1 MNLVKKLEE
10 LGPKLIIL
18 TGIGYTEDY
27 TGVIISEKGKIKYYK
42 HRRIKKNYH
51 GTGDIFSSVFIG
63 AFMNGISAFEAAC
76 LAADFIV
83 DCIEYTIKDT
93 SHRYGV
99 KFEPL
104 LINLVTKLK
113 K

>member
-1 MNLVKKLEE
+1 
-10 LGPKLIIL
+10 
-18 TGIGYTEDY
+18 
-27 TGVIISEKGKIKYYK
+27 
-42 HRRIKKNYH
+42 
-51 GTGDIFSSVFIG
+51 
-63 AFMNGISAFEAAC
+63 MNGISAFEAAC

-93 SHRYGV
+93 SHWYGV

-104 LINLVTKLK
+104 LINLITKLK